1 MACRVMILAFINTV
15 GVGGTG
21 LLVYAHVRGM
31 RTPRIILAVVCV
43 NASIYP
49 VFCASLFPWSA
60 LLRCLRGAGSQLCLP
75 CRRARRAWS
84 AGGDDSRGGS
94 DLPQFAVRRRRQGQA
109 VMTVLP
115 REGPVHGGARAVAAA
130 AAIPAYE
137 QRGGALPDGA
147 PECPVCLGEVEKG
160 EMVKRLPVCL
170 HVFHQRCIDQWLHG
184 HSTCP
189 VCRCDVFASL
199 PGQVV

>member
-1 MACRVMILAFINTV
+1 
-15 GVGGTG
+15 
-21 LLVYAHVRGM
+21 
-31 RTPRIILAVVCV
+31 
-43 NASIYP
+43 
-49 VFCASLFPWSA
+49 
-60 LLRCLRGAGSQLCLP
+60 
-75 CRRARRAWS
+75 
-84 AGGDDSRGGS
+84 
-94 DLPQFAVRRRRQGQA
+94 
-109 VMTVLP
+109 MTVLP
-115 REGPVHGGARAVAAA
+115 REGPVHGGARTVAAAA

-170 HVFHQRCIDQWLHG
+170 HWLHG